1 MKKLFVTV
9 VVILSAVL
17 SLPAQT
23 TNEEFKTRY
32 ETQVKRLGYD
42 GIGVETLLD
51 RWEKA
56 FPEDLDMLL
65 GKYNYYLSKSVSSQI
80 VPKDQDR
87 FLGAKPMLSLKDSL
101 GKDVKY
107 FQENFY
113 VDSLFALSSQAI
125 DKAIKLFPDRLDLRI
140 VKITSLIGYEKESP
154 DMATSALSSL
164 IDYDGTSHPVWKY
177 GEETADKDLFSSAIQ
192 EYCATFYSIGTG
204 TSYESFRSLSEKMLK
219 YHPDN
224 AVFMTNLGT
233 WNFVVKKDNKAA
245 LKYYNK
251 VLKMEPD
258 NYTAIKNC
266 VLMAT
271 RDKNVKLEKK
281 YLPMLAK
288 YGQSDAE
295 KMSAQARIDA
305 LNSKK

>member
-1 MKKLFVTV
+1 MKKLFVTI

-17 SLPAQT
+17 SLQAQT
-23 TNEEFKTRY
+23 SNEEFKTRY

-177 GEETADKDLFSSAIQ
+177 GEETADKDLFSSAVQ

-271 RDKNVKLEKK
+271 REKNAKLEKK

-288 YGQSDAE
+288 YGQTDAE

-305 LNSKK
+305 LNSK

>member
-192 EYCATFYSIGTG
+192 EYCATFYSIGSG
-204 TSYESFRSLSEKMLK
+204 TSYESFRTLSEKMLK

>member
-154 DMATSALSSL
+154 ELSYGIISDLIAYNKSAR
-164 IDYDGTSHPVWKY
+164 PKWK
-177 GEETADKDLFSSAIQ
+177 
-192 EYCATFYSIGTG
+192 
-204 TSYESFRSLSEKMLK
+204 SLSEPAAEGEFEALIQDFCFSLFKTGSEQSYLYFKNISALMAKQFPKNLNFLCNVGT
-219 YHPDN
+219 YYLIAADN
-224 AVFMTNLGT
+224 PKT
-233 WNFVVKKDNKAA
+233 A
-245 LKYYNK
+245 LKYYGK
-251 VLKMEPD
+251 VLKSDPGNE
-258 NYTAIKNC
+258 TARTNSELARKK
-266 VLMAT
+266 MAES
-271 RDKNVKLEKK
+271 R
-281 YLPMLAK
+281 
-288 YGQSDAE
+288 
-295 KMSAQARIDA
+295 
-305 LNSKK
+305 